1 MGEKKKEKKDKE
13 KKKKKEEKEKATV
26 RSAPDG
32 SDNNEHQSLDFIEVN
47 MLLVHLTA
55 ATSFHCSDLLTTKFI
70 LFSKRLQHTT
80 QGCHSAQQRGKTKTK
95 SAITQKML

>member
-1 MGEKKKEKKDKE
+1 MPDLEQKLAAQITSD
-13 KKKKKEEKEKATV
+13 EEALKQTNFIWEHI
-26 RSAPDG
+26 
-32 SDNNEHQSLDFIEVN
+32 EHQSLDLLEVN

-80 QGCHSAQQRGKTKTK
+80 QGCQCSAEGKNKK
-95 SAITQKML
+95 EKRHHAANVENLHV

>member
-1 MGEKKKEKKDKE
+1 MMASLKQTNFIWEH
-13 KKKKKEEKEKATV
+13 
-26 RSAPDG
+26 
-32 SDNNEHQSLDFIEVN
+32 NEHQSLDFIEVN

-80 QGCHSAQQRGKTKTK
+80 QGCHSAQQRGKTKRKNAT
-95 SAITQKML
+95 TQQMLRTYMCE